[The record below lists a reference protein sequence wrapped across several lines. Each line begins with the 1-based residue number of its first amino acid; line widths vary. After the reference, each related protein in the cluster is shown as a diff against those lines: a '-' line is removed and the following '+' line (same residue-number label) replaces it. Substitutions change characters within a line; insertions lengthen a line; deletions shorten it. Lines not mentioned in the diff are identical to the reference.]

1 MTKVFIRAPSPD
13 VVTSDEPGL
22 NTVQKWL
29 EVEKAGRD
37 DAETL
42 NDLCAKY
49 HSPWIVT
56 WLLQTLGIVPEGK
69 LASRGD
75 NDAIRKLASEPILK
89 STNIRAPK
97 RKKGTDRDFSGNG
110 NLDLPDRNTR
120 QDHQS

>member
-75 NDAIRKLASEPILK
+75 NDG
-89 STNIRAPK
+89 APK